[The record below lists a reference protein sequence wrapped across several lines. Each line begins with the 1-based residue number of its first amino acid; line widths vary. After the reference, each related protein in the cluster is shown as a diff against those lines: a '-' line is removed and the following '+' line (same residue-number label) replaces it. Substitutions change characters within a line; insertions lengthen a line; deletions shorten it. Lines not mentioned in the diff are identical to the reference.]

1 MHLSAVRTFNHLKN
15 ICMQVFHKAS
25 HCNKTRAH
33 AQAESA
39 AAPLI
44 RLLSLNEHGSNAV
57 TKSLMGNDCVDAGKC
72 ISPDMT
78 CFDPPSQL
86 GEINDPPKLCLKPK
100 LTVIHYLILSIGSVL
115 TATNIIGSCKTNI
128 HDEIHTREL
137 TVNSISNT
145 YCNTQGRAAEMR
157 GPFFPYAFT

>member
-33 AQAESA
+33 AQAESG

-57 TKSLMGNDCVDAGKC
+57 TKSLSLHM
-72 ISPDMT
+72 
-78 CFDPPSQL
+78 FD
-86 GEINDPPKLCLKPK
+86 
-100 LTVIHYLILSIGSVL
+100 Y
-115 TATNIIGSCKTNI
+115 
-128 HDEIHTREL
+128 
-137 TVNSISNT
+137 
-145 YCNTQGRAAEMR
+145 
-157 GPFFPYAFT
+157 